1 MKKCC
6 ANCAN
11 LQVSSKMGF
20 RCSSLCKRIDNFYN
34 VSDFF
39 PLYIE
44 GCGKYFFRADEED
57 ECVFR
62 ERTIDIK
69 EDTYEI
75 CDFPFIAQFEP
86 DAKSNR
92 VFAEFLKYPKGHKG
106 NIGGESLIASFFIG
120 KTNHSGGQ
128 FRPIDTIT
136 IQKNGV
142 GRNDSNIVLYEGEFL
157 SGTYDF
163 HTSLENEDEFLQ
175 LVDTNPTLPR
185 IISLYDDGR
194 IEDNPRSLY
203 DCEDRDY
210 HVYYEDKIDR
220 ISEHVE
226 LFRHLALGSHDFFR
240 LLKNSFWKKLFE
252 EHEEDKF
259 LDLCNEEEEEFI
271 EIEHRFD

>member
-11 LQVSSKMGF
+11 FQVSSKFGF
-20 RCSSLCKRIDNFYN
+20 YCSSIRKRIDNFYN
-34 VSDFF
+34 ASDFL
-39 PLYIE
+39 PLYID
-44 GCGKYFFRADEED
+44 GCGKIFFMADEED
-57 ECVFR
+57 ECIFE

-75 CDFPFIAQFEP
+75 CDFPFIAQFEL
-86 DAKSNR
+86 DEKSNR
-92 VFAEFLKYPKGHKG
+92 VLVEFLKYPKGHKG
-106 NIGGESLIASFFIG
+106 NIGGESLIASFLVG
-120 KTNHSGGQ
+120 KTNNSNGPL
-128 FRPIDTIT
+128 RPIDTII
-136 IQKNGV
+136 IQRKRI
-142 GRNDSNIVLYEGEFL
+142 GRNQQNTVLYEGVFL

-163 HTSLENEDEFLQ
+163 HTSLENEVEFLQ
-175 LVDTNPTLPR
+175 LLDTNPTLPR
-185 IISLYDDGR
+185 IISLYDEGR
-194 IEDNPRSLY
+194 IEDNARSLY

-252 EHEEDKF
+252 EENEDKAIE
-259 LDLCNEEEEEFI
+259 LCEDREYEEFV
-271 EIEHRFD
+271 EI